1 MRKLV
6 LRVGENG
13 EEFGIMMIEDNKMW
27 FVNDVDGM
35 TICLTKDVE
44 KAMDA
49 FLSII
54 QLDRLTKMFTQSFS
68 GKFPKGINPWGTRV
82 LAIDPRFL
90 WCYMEGK
97 NENFSYLRDS
107 HGQKERPYSFWSLG
121 TFTFPFD
128 F

>member
-27 FVNDVDGM
+27 FVNEADGM

-54 QLDRLTKMFTQSFS
+54 
-68 GKFPKGINPWGTRV
+68 
-82 LAIDPRFL
+82 
-90 WCYMEGK
+90 
-97 NENFSYLRDS
+97 
-107 HGQKERPYSFWSLG
+107 
-121 TFTFPFD
+121 
-128 F
+128 